1 MTFDRATD
9 QSIALLVRA
18 FYAKVR
24 TDERLAPIFHDA
36 LGDDWDAHIAT
47 MCDFWSTALRVSRRY
62 HGDMLAAHRRL
73 SQLRPALFPVWLAL
87 FEETIDEH
95 FTGEPAAALRDRAH
109 KIARNLELALFH
121 RPADAGARRSA

>member
-9 QSIALLVRA
+9 QSVALLVYA
-18 FYAKVR
+18 FYTKVR
-24 TDERLAPIFHDA
+24 ADERLAPIFRDA

-47 MCDFWSTALRVSRRY
+47 MCDFWSAALRVSRRY

-73 SQLRPALFPVWLAL
+73 SQLHPALFPVWLTL

-95 FTGEPAAALRDRAH
+95 FTGEPAAALRDRAR
-109 KIARNLELALFH
+109 KIARNLQLALFH
-121 RPADAGARRSA
+121 RPEETRAERSA